1 MASVNIKAAAAQ
13 AGLTPKEQAQIDGL
27 GKLVDSHR
35 NLLAMPTNFAEQTFA
50 SLPQDQQNAHVAM
63 FGGEDPK
70 LQAKRGWL
78 GSAAHYVGG
87 AVKNTIAAPFK
98 ALNEVSDFTT
108 RLYRTG
114 AIALDQNV
122 DISKAFD
129 IANDKGD
136 KVFSPGRIADAKA
149 KYGNNYVSVAMKVAE
164 GQRLADIAANGT
176 EEEKAIAAGAAQ
188 NKDSLFQDVLDSV
201 QAAKYSPGRQIANL
215 LLPGSMEGSGA
226 LYKGISG
233 TVDAAFRIFADP
245 TLALGKAKKAYD
257 AGDWLLYNVIGKE
270 KFTYGRTLLGTV
282 DNAAQVD
289 RIFANPKVSN
299 FFNVYGTELDNLA
312 KARKANN
319 LDAAVEASTKLR
331 RMAPEFGPSAVDEFI
346 RAGVTDAT
354 TASNYLK
361 NIQDVTFIF
370 KGQPGRKTALIPQLD
385 LARKTRIAALT
396 TGNKI
401 INIDKVGQTLVR
413 NLYGIGVTPETVL
426 TNLNQNAE
434 LIGQTEKRVG
444 KFKSD
449 GGVRLGIN
457 QIQGKVDRF
466 AQKFATVPY
475 FKNNFFDVNSPN
487 ASDQVYRLAR
497 LGNTRYHSK
506 LITEA
511 FAAGDEGQKRA
522 IFQGIWGTLAEVRG
536 WNKSDSGLVQL
547 EQQFARKQKYAPT
560 VLRKEIDPVTG
571 KEVVKPYNPDDFDG
585 QTLAVLDWQL
595 SSGISVPSVMD
606 LDSYAAKGALLT
618 RMFGPNYK
626 RWADKV
632 TSAWT
637 FGTLAGPRFVIR
649 NAAED
654 LGIHVAIG
662 DSTWGIVKGRFLST
676 RLALAAKDGNLGFI
690 NKFINKNDIGRYQ
703 AEVKAAVEAG
713 DINAVRAIQ
722 ARAVIEDGIGAKLDP
737 QGAKYLAE
745 HTLLG
750 NLDVLSAD
758 VSEGGKN
765 AVRGAS
771 QYLNVTED
779 VSKYGKVGALEVDGV
794 KYKQATG
801 TSFTNFNPVISQ
813 QSRVSWL
820 TTIAVNANS
829 DLGSLAI
836 KYLDPKISRETA
848 INGIRSYL
856 DDLPESARNR
866 FQLYADGKFT
876 TREHAERIYD
886 SVRPYFSKR
895 NGDINTDLLSKVRRV
910 DEKGNVKV
918 SSEGLNLTH
927 IPGEQQFD
935 LAPEFISGPTL
946 VPVLDS
952 GNFATGIMEKGWDI
966 MGSANARLSRIPL
979 VQSALIDI
987 RKTMDAS
994 GFEKNFIEK
1003 ATAGKTGE
1011 ELIKAETIAKKQ
1023 IIDIAEDLAKN
1034 RVLAYVDNPEVR
1046 SQLAMSVRNFA
1057 RFYRATEDFYRRV
1070 GRTVRYNPEALTRLS
1085 LTYEGVSHSGFVQTD
1100 DNGDQYFFYP
1110 GLAPVYSVMSRV
1122 TSLFGWKDAFKV
1134 PAPLEFGAKLK
1145 MITPSLNPDSLF
1157 PTFAGPLAAVPLNFI
1172 GSVVPQVKDLE
1183 GYLLGSYGEDQPLTS
1198 ALLPSHVNRF
1208 LATLNKDERNS
1219 QYASAYRKAATYLE
1233 ATGHGIKPKIDP
1245 ATGEEIA
1252 PTAGELAEY
1261 QTKLQSSTLTVMAMR
1276 FLFGFF
1282 APASPQVTL
1291 KSDMA
1296 KWVRDN
1302 GAVSYK
1308 QVFNQM
1314 LTANN
1319 NDIDKTTKEWVKNYP
1334 DQLPY
1339 TVSESTRT
1347 TVAPIR
1353 AVESSAAW
1361 IEQNQELMKK
1371 YPQGAAFLIPQSGE
1385 FDFNAYKLLQK
1396 SGLKINKTLT
1406 DFLSQVQTAKDKQ
1419 EYYAKKDEYDAS
1431 LKTAFSDSY
1440 RRMLRDQWDTWSTQ
1454 FKGVRP
1460 ILQEE
1465 LGKGA
1470 AGKIEKMRAYEDLR
1484 IMLDDPKFKSVQ
1496 PNTRTALQ
1504 SMVDEYERYVSVR
1517 DSGFGSGSD
1526 SQLYKDLLKSNT
1538 IAKLK
1543 EIAASNS
1550 SASAAYDVL
1559 FSSLIRE

>member
-1 MASVNIKAAAAQ
+1 MANVNIKAAAAQ
-13 AGLTPKEQAQIDGL
+13 AGLNPKEQAQVDGL

-35 NLLAMPTNFAEQTFA
+35 KLLAMPTEFAEQTFN
-50 SLPQDQQNAHVAM
+50 SLPKDQQNAHVAM
-63 FGGEDPK
+63 FGGEDP
-70 LQAKRGWL
+70 AMPTKRGWL
-78 GSAAHYVGG
+78 GSAAHYIGSG
-87 AVKNTIAAPFK
+87 VKTTIAAPFK
-98 ALNEVSDFTT
+98 ALNEVSDFMT

-114 AIALDQNV
+114 AIALDQDV
-122 DISKAFD
+122 DLGKAFN

-149 KYGNNYVSVAMKVAE
+149 KFGENYVSVAMKVAE
-164 GQRLADIAANGT
+164 GQRLADIAVNGT
-176 EEEKAIAAGAAQ
+176 EEEKLIAANAAKNQ
-188 NKDSLFQDVLDSV
+188 DSLFQDVLDSV
-201 QAAKYSPGRQIANL
+201 QAAKYSPGRQLANL
-215 LLPGSMEGSGA
+215 LLPGSLEGSGL

-233 TVDAAFRIFADP
+233 TVDAAYRIFADP
-245 TLALGKAKKAYD
+245 TLILGKAKKAYD
-257 AGDWLLYNVIGKE
+257 AGDWLLYNVMGKE
-270 KFTYGRTLLGTV
+270 NFTYGRSLLGTV
-282 DNAAQVD
+282 NDAAKVD
-289 RIFANPKVSN
+289 RVFANPKVSN
-299 FFNVYGTELDNLA
+299 FFNVYGAELDNLA

-319 LDAAVEASTKLR
+319 LDAAVESSTKLR
-331 RMAPEFGPSAVDEFI
+331 RMAPEFGPSAIDEFI

-396 TGNKI
+396 TGNKLL
-401 INIDKVGQTLVR
+401 NIDKVGQTLVR
-413 NLYGIGVTPETVL
+413 NLYGIGVTTDTVL
-426 TNLNQNAE
+426 TNLGQNAE
-434 LIGQTEKRVG
+434 LIGQAEKRVG
-444 KFKSD
+444 KFKTD
-449 GGVRLGIN
+449 GGIRLGLN

-466 AQKFATVPY
+466 AQKFAIVPY

-487 ASDQVYRLAR
+487 AADQVYRLAR
-497 LGNTRYHSK
+497 LSNTRYHSK
-506 LITEA
+506 IITEA
-511 FAAGDEGQKRA
+511 FSAGDEGQKRA

-536 WNKSDSGLVQL
+536 WNKSDAGLTQL
-547 EQQFARKQKYAPT
+547 EKQFARKQKYAPT
-560 VLRKEIDPVTG
+560 ILKKEIDPITG
-571 KEVVKPYNPDDFDG
+571 KEVTLPYNPSEFG
-585 QTLAVLDWQL
+585 GKELAVLDWQL
-595 SSGISVPSVMD
+595 SSGIAVPSIMD
-606 LDSYAAKGALLT
+606 LDSYAAKDALIS

-626 RWADKV
+626 RWADKI

-662 DSTWGIVKGRFLST
+662 DSTWGIVKGRYLST
-676 RLALAAKDGNLGFI
+676 RLAMAVKDGNLGFI
-690 NKFINKNDIGRYQ
+690 NKFIHKNDIGRYH

-722 ARAVIEDGIGAKLDP
+722 AKAVMENGLGAKLDP
-737 QGAKYLAE
+737 EGAKYLAE
-745 HTLLG
+745 HARLG

-765 AVRGAS
+765 ALRGAS
-771 QYLNVTED
+771 QYLNVTDD

-801 TSFTNFNPVISQ
+801 TSFDNFNPVINQ
-813 QSRVSWL
+813 QNRVSWL

-836 KYLDPKISRETA
+836 KYLDPKISRQTA

-856 DDLPESARNR
+856 DELSPKARAR
-866 FQLYADGKFT
+866 FELYTQEGIT
-876 TREHAERIYD
+876 TQQHAERIYD

-895 NGDINTDLLSKVRRV
+895 NGDLNTDLLSKVRRV
-910 DEKGNVKV
+910 DEKGNVTV
-918 SSEGLNLTH
+918 SSDGLNLTH

-946 VPVLDS
+946 IPVLDN

-966 MGSANARLSRIPL
+966 MGSANARLSRVPL

-987 RKTMDAS
+987 RKTMNET
-994 GFEKNFIEK
+994 GFEKRFIEK

-1011 ELIKAETIAKKQ
+1011 DLIKAETLAKKQ
-1023 IIDIAEDLAKN
+1023 VIDIAEDLAKN

-1070 GRTVRYNPEALTRLS
+1070 GRLVRYNPEALTRLS
-1085 LTYEGVSHSGFVQTD
+1085 LTYEGVTHSGFVQTD
-1100 DNGDQYFFYP
+1100 DNGDEYFFYP

-1122 TSLFGWKDAFKV
+1122 TDLFGWKDAFKV

-1145 MITPSLNPDSLF
+1145 MITPSMNPDSLF

-1172 GSVVPQVKDLE
+1172 GAAIPQVKDLE
-1183 GYLLGSYGEDQPLTS
+1183 GYLLGSYGEDQPLIS
-1198 ALLPSHVNRF
+1198 AVMPSHVNRF
-1208 LATLNKDERNS
+1208 LQTLNRDERNS

-1245 ATGEEIA
+1245 ATGLEIA
-1252 PTAGELAEY
+1252 PTAGELADY
-1261 QTKLQSSTLTVMAMR
+1261 QTKLQSSTLTVLLMR
-1276 FLFGFF
+1276 FAFGFF

-1314 LTANN
+1314 LSANN
-1319 NDIDKTTKEWVKNYP
+1319 GDIDKTTKEWVKNYP

-1347 TVAPIR
+1347 TVAPVR
-1353 AVESSAAW
+1353 AVESAASF
-1361 IEQNQELMKK
+1361 IEQNAELMKK
-1371 YPQGAAFLIPQSGE
+1371 YPEGAAFLIPQSGE

-1396 SGLKINKTLT
+1396 SGLKVNKTLT

-1419 EYYAKKDEYDAS
+1419 EYYAKKDEYEAS

-1440 RRMLRDQWDTWSTQ
+1440 RRMLKDQWDTWSSQ

-1460 ILQEE
+1460 MLQEE

-1470 AGKIEKMRAYEDLR
+1470 ATKIEKLRAYEDLR
-1484 IMLDDPKFKSVQ
+1484 IMLDDPKFQSVQ
-1496 PNTRTALQ
+1496 PKTREALR
-1504 SMVDEYERYVSVR
+1504 SMVTEYENYVSVR
-1517 DSGFGSGSD
+1517 DSGFGSTTD

-1538 IAKLK
+1538 IARLK

>member
-35 NLLAMPTNFAEQTFA
+35 NLLAMPTQFAEQTFA

-87 AVKNTIAAPFK
+87 AVKETIAAPFK
-98 ALNEVSDFTT
+98 ALNEVSDFMT

-122 DISKAFD
+122 DLGKAFD

-136 KVFSPGRIADAKA
+136 KVFSPGRIAEAKA
-149 KYGNNYVSVAMKVAE
+149 KFGENYVSVAMKVAE
-164 GQRLADIAANGT
+164 GQRLADIVANGT

-215 LLPGSMEGSGA
+215 VPFLPESGK

-257 AGDWLLYNVIGKE
+257 AGDWLLYNVMGKE
-270 KFTYGRTLLGTV
+270 NFTYGRTLLGTV

-289 RIFANPKVSN
+289 RVFANPKVSN
-299 FFNVYGTELDNLA
+299 FFNVYGAELDNLA

-354 TASNYLK
+354 SASNYLK

-396 TGNKI
+396 TGNKL

-426 TNLNQNAE
+426 TNLGKNAE
-434 LIGQTEKRVG
+434 EIGQAEKRVG
-444 KFKSD
+444 KFKTD
-449 GGVRLGIN
+449 GGIRLGLN

-487 ASDQVYRLAR
+487 ANDQVYRLAR

-506 LITEA
+506 IIAEA

-547 EQQFARKQKYAPT
+547 QQQFAKKQKYAPT
-560 VLRKEIDPVTG
+560 IYRKEIDPITG
-571 KEVVKPYNPDDFDG
+571 KEVTKRYDPDDFDG
-585 QTLAVLDWQL
+585 EISAVLDWQL

-649 NAAED
+649 NVAED
-654 LGIHVAIG
+654 LGINVAIG
-662 DSTWGIVKGRFLST
+662 ESTWGLVKSRYLST
-676 RLALAAKDGNLGFI
+676 RLALAVKDGNLGFI
-690 NKFINKNDIGRYQ
+690 NKFIHKNDIGKYH

-713 DINAVRAIQ
+713 DVNAVRAIQ
-722 ARAVIEDGIGAKLDP
+722 ARAVIEDGLGKKLDP
-737 QGAKYLAE
+737 KGAEYLAE

-750 NLDVLSAD
+750 NLDILSAD

-779 VSKYGKVGALEVDGV
+779 VSKYGKVEAFEVDGV
-794 KYKQATG
+794 KYKQQTG
-801 TSFTNFNPVISQ
+801 TSFDNFNPIISQ
-813 QSRVSWL
+813 QNRVSWL
-820 TTIAVNANS
+820 MTIAINANS

-836 KYLDPKISRETA
+836 KYLDPKISRQTA

-866 FQLYADGKFT
+866 FQLYASGKFT
-876 TREHAERIYD
+876 TQEHAERIYD
-886 SVRPYFSKR
+886 TVRTYFNKR
-895 NGDINTDLLSKVRRV
+895 NGDLNTDLLSKVRKV

-918 SSEGLNLTH
+918 SSEGINITH
-927 IPGEQQFD
+927 IPGKDDID
-935 LAPEFISGPTL
+935 LAPELLSGPTL
-946 VPVLDS
+946 IPVLDS
-952 GNFATGIMEKGWDI
+952 GNFATGIMDKGWDI

-979 VQSALIDI
+979 VQNALIDI
-987 RKTMDAS
+987 RKTMDES
-994 GFEKNFIEK
+994 GFEKRFMEK

-1011 ELIKAETIAKKQ
+1011 ELVKAETIAKKQ

-1070 GRTVRYNPEALTRLS
+1070 GRLVRYNPEALTRLS
-1085 LTYEGVSHSGFVQTD
+1085 LTYEGVAHSGFVQTD

-1122 TSLFGWKDAFKV
+1122 TNLFGWKDGFKV
-1134 PAPLEFGAKLK
+1134 PAPVEFGAKLK

-1172 GSVVPQVKDLE
+1172 GAAVPQVKDLE
-1183 GYLLGSYGEDQPLTS
+1183 GYLLGSYGEDQPLAS
-1198 ALLPSHVNRF
+1198 ALFPSHVNRF
-1208 LATLNKDERNS
+1208 LATLNRDERNS
-1219 QYASAYRKAATYLE
+1219 QYASGYRKAATYLE

-1245 ATGEEIA
+1245 ATGLEIP

-1319 NDIDKTTKEWVKNYP
+1319 NDIDKTTKEWIKNYP
-1334 DQLPY
+1334 DQMPY
-1339 TVSESTRT
+1339 TISESDRT
-1347 TVAPIR
+1347 VVAKVR
-1353 AVESSAAW
+1353 AVEDSAAF
-1361 IEQNQELMKK
+1361 IEQNAELMKK

-1396 SGLKINKTLT
+1396 SGLKVNKTLT
-1406 DFLSQVQTAKDKQ
+1406 DFLSEVQTAKDKQ
-1419 EYYAKKDEYDAS
+1419 EYYAKKDEYEIS

-1440 RRMLRDQWDTWSTQ
+1440 RRMLKDQWDTWSSQ

-1460 ILQEE
+1460 MLQEE

-1496 PNTRTALQ
+1496 PNTRAALQ

-1526 SQLYKDLLKSNT
+1526 SQVYKDLLKSNT